1 MAKKLTDTDRIDAIC
16 ALLAA
21 NGMSLPESLGG
32 DPAPAADP
40 VDDVTAAELEN
51 EG

>member
-1 MAKKLTDTDRIDAIC
+1 MASKKLTDTDRIDAII

-32 DPAPAADP
+32 DPAPEPVPEPAPEP
-40 VDDVTAAELEN
+40 VD